1 MGRLDGKV
9 GLITGAARGQGETEA
24 RLFAQEGAKIV
35 LTDILVDQG
44 QQVAASIQTGG
55 GEATF
60 VQLDVS
66 NPNEW
71 TEVVR
76 HAVQTY
82 GRLDILVNNAGI
94 ALRAGL
100 VDTTVADWDRLM
112 DINLKGVFLG
122 MQHAIPAMLE
132 SGGGSVIN
140 ISSTSGIVGFP
151 SGTAYHSAKGGVRL
165 LTKATAAEY
174 AKQGI
179 RVNSIHPGIIETPMT
194 DNMAEA
200 RTALLLDRTPMGRK
214 GRPIEIAYGALFLAS
229 DESSFMTGAELVID
243 GGMTAV

>member
-9 GLITGAARGQGETEA
+9 ALITGAARGQGETEA

-151 SGTAYHSAKGGVRL
+151 GGTAYHSAKGGVRL

>member
-151 SGTAYHSAKGGVRL
+151 GGTAYHSAKGGVRL